1 MENNL
6 IPNCPITR
14 RDIITA
20 EQIFGPDV
28 GVLKGKTTRR
38 HPLGVGLYNH
48 IPIPSTVVEQYHD
61 VILAVDVL
69 YVNKLPFIATISRY
83 IHFGTVEFLRNQ
95 KAITLTEHIK
105 QVNRLYRQRGFWPIY
120 ALMDGQFEPLHGD
133 LAEMGIQLNTVS
145 NDKHVPEIER
155 QIQTLKER
163 TRAIYCTLPF
173 QKVPR
178 HLIIEMIYAANYWL
192 NMFPR
197 KGGISQTM
205 SPRTLLT
212 GLTMNY
218 HRHCRLEF
226 GEYVQ
231 THEEHDNS
239 LNPRTIGALALHP
252 TGNVQGGYFFLSLSM
267 GKVINRMRW
276 TRIPMPKEVIDQV
289 ERMAHQEHAGTTLL
303 FEDRDHNEII
313 DLDDPDDDDSAYEP
327 DDENDDDDN
336 DDDDDEDDN
345 DNNNIPINQPPEVH
359 NDPGI
364 LGGQNAP
371 HDDNEE
377 NDEDNNNNNDVVND
391 NDDHEND
398 GDATTNADNEDNDE
412 AIEPADVNENS
423 LQNVHEEN
431 PGGTI
436 GVAPLPPI
444 QVENA
449 QTQHK
454 LSRIAWMGQQPAT
467 YAGRT
472 RAQSRANATTNVTM
486 DTNTTTE
493 FERDLFQRRVTGI
506 QLPPEYEDQL
516 ATLKH
521 TVLTQHTLKKGLQ
534 VFGPKG
540 TEAVFAEMKQLHDRN
555 VCEPVHAKSL
565 SCEQKN
571 KALGYLMFLKQKRC
585 GHIKGRGCAD
595 G

>member
-1 MENNL
+1 
-6 IPNCPITR
+6 
-14 RDIITA
+14 
-20 EQIFGPDV
+20 
-28 GVLKGKTTRR
+28 
-38 HPLGVGLYNH
+38 
-48 IPIPSTVVEQYHD
+48 
-61 VILAVDVL
+61 
-69 YVNKLPFIATISRY
+69 
-83 IHFGTVEFLRNQ
+83 
-95 KAITLTEHIK
+95 
-105 QVNRLYRQRGFWPIY
+105 
-120 ALMDGQFEPLHGD
+120 MDGQFEPLRRD
-133 LAEMGIQLNTVS
+133 LAEMGIQLNTFS
-145 NDKHVPEIER
+145 NDEHVPEIEH
-155 QIQTLKER
+155 QIRTLKEQ

-173 QKVPR
+173 RKVPR

-192 NMFPR
+192 NMFPC

-239 LNPRTIGALALHP
+239 LNPRTIGALALRP
-252 TGNVQGGYFFLSLSM
+252 TGNVQGGYFFLSLTT
-267 GKVINRMRW
+267 GKVINRMCW
-276 TRIPMPKEVIDQV
+276 TRIPMPQDVIDRV
-289 ERMAHQEHAGTTLL
+289 ERMACQEHAGTT
-303 FEDRDHNEII
+303 FKDRDHNKII
-313 DLDDPDDDDSAYEP
+313 DLDDSDNNDSTYEP
-327 DDENDDDDN
+327 DDENNDDDDDDDDN
-336 DDDDDEDDN
+336 DEDDN
-345 DNNNIPINQPPEVH
+345 DNNDIPINQPHEVH

-371 HDDNEE
+371 HHDDEE
-377 NDEDNNNNNDVVND
+377 NDEENDKNNNNNNDVVND
-391 NDDHEND
+391 NDDHDND
-398 GDATTNADNEDNDE
+398 GDASTHADNEDNDE
-412 AIEPADVNENS
+412 AIEPTDMNDNA
-423 LQNVHEEN
+423 LQNLHEEDH
-431 PGGTI
+431 GGTP

-449 QTQHK
+449 RTQRE
-454 LSRIAWMGQQPAT
+454 LNRIAWMGQQPAT

-493 FERDLFQRRVTGI
+493 FERDLFRRRVAGI

-521 TVLTQHTLKKGLQ
+521 TVLTQYTLKKGLQ

-555 VCEPVHAKSL
+555 VCEPVHATSL

-585 GHIKGRGCAD
+585 GRIKGRGCAD
-595 G
+595 GRKQRVWTNKEDATSPTVSTEAVLLTSVIDAKE

>member
-1 MENNL
+1 
-6 IPNCPITR
+6 
-14 RDIITA
+14 
-20 EQIFGPDV
+20 
-28 GVLKGKTTRR
+28 
-38 HPLGVGLYNH
+38 
-48 IPIPSTVVEQYHD
+48 
-61 VILAVDVL
+61 
-69 YVNKLPFIATISRY
+69 
-83 IHFGTVEFLRNQ
+83 
-95 KAITLTEHIK
+95 
-105 QVNRLYRQRGFWPIY
+105 
-120 ALMDGQFEPLHGD
+120 
-133 LAEMGIQLNTVS
+133 
-145 NDKHVPEIER
+145 
-155 QIQTLKER
+155 
-163 TRAIYCTLPF
+163 
-173 QKVPR
+173 
-178 HLIIEMIYAANYWL
+178 MIYAANYWL
-192 NMFPR
+192 NMFPH

-252 TGNVQGGYFFLSLSM
+252 TGNVQGGYFFLSLTT
-267 GKVINRMRW
+267 GKVINHMRW
-276 TRIPMPKEVIDQV
+276 TRIPMPKEVIDWV
-289 ERMAHQEHAGTTLL
+289 ERMARQEHAGTTLL

-313 DLDDPDDDDSAYEP
+313 DLDDSDDDDSAYEP
-327 DDENDDDDN
+327 NDENDDDDN
-336 DDDDDEDDN
+336 DDDNDEDD
-345 DNNNIPINQPPEVH
+345 DNNNIPINQPHEVH

-364 LGGQNAP
+364 LGRQNAP
-371 HDDNEE
+371 HDDEKE

-391 NDDHEND
+391 NDDHDND
-398 GDATTNADNEDNDE
+398 GDATANADNEDNDE
-412 AIEPADVNENS
+412 AIEPADVNENA
-423 LQNVHEEN
+423 LQNVHEED
-431 PGGTI
+431 PGGTT

-449 QTQHK
+449 RTQRE
-454 LSRIAWMGQQPAT
+454 LNRIAWMGQQPAT

-472 RAQSRANATTNVTM
+472 RAQSRDNATTNVTM

-493 FERDLFQRRVTGI
+493 FERDLFRRRVSGI

-521 TVLTQHTLKKGLQ
+521 TVLTQYTLKKGLQ
-534 VFGPKG
+534 VFRPKG

-585 GHIKGRGCAD
+585 GRIKGRGCAD
-595 G
+595 GQKQRVWTNKEDATSPPVSTEAILLTSVIDAKE